1 MTTVTGYVDHI
12 IFRNEDNG
20 YTVFQLMEGK
30 KEHICVGIVEMVQE
44 GEYVEITGEEII
56 HPVYDKQIKIH
67 TYEIRVPEDE
77 DSILR
82 YLGSG
87 AIKGIG
93 LKLADRIIRKFGKDT
108 LQIIDE
114 EPERLAEVKGI
125 SIGKAMEISDQ
136 ISEKKDMRQAMMYLQ
151 KYGIST
157 GLALK
162 IYNQYGSSMYQI
174 LDTNP
179 YKMAD
184 DIEGVGFKVAD
195 EIAKKIGIL
204 ADSDFRIESGIVYT
218 LQQAALNGHTYLP
231 MDELIHDAKKLLGI
245 EEIEMD
251 KHIMDLVIEKK
262 IIVKEWN
269 QVQAVYTSN
278 FYYTELKVAKQ
289 LCDLNFKQELNEEET
304 YKEINHIEKEL
315 QISLDELQKKAVYEA
330 ASSGVVVLTGGP
342 GTGKTTTINA
352 MIHFFEQQGDVILL
366 AAPTGRAAKRMS
378 EATGYEAQT
387 IHRLLE
393 FTGGVGESD
402 TISHFERNEE
412 NPLEADVIIIDEMSM
427 VDIFLMGALLK
438 AVLTGTRLILVGD
451 VDQLPSVS
459 PGNVLKDIINSG
471 CFPVVMLNKI
481 FRQATESEIIT
492 NAHRIN
498 QGKPVKFTNKKD
510 FLYIERDN
518 ANRIAG
524 VITTLIREKLPK
536 YVHAQQL
543 DIQVLS
549 PTRIGNLGT
558 INLNRTL
565 QEQLN
570 PEKPGKQQK
579 EYGEIVF
586 REGDKVMQ
594 IKNNYQIAWEKKNS
608 FGHVVEEGQGVFN
621 GDMGVITKINL
632 TTELMEVEFDEGRR
646 VRYSF
651 KNLDELELA
660 YAVTVH
666 KSQGSEYPAVIIPVL
681 SGPKMLMNRNVL
693 YTAVTRA
700 KSCVCLVGLKSTIQ
714 AMIENEGEHKRY
726 SGLDQRI
733 KEINHIETEEIVS

>member
-1 MTTVTGYVDHI
+1 MITMTGYVDHI
-12 IFRNEDNG
+12 IFRNKDNG
-20 YTVFQLMEGK
+20 YTVFQLTEGK
-30 KEHICVGIVEMVQE
+30 KEHICVGVVDIMQE
-44 GEYVEITGEEII
+44 GEYVEVTGEEVI

-93 LKLADRIIRKFGKDT
+93 LKLADRILRKFKKDT
-108 LQIIDE
+108 LRIIEE

-125 SIGKAMEISDQ
+125 SMEKAMAISTQ
-136 ISEKKDMRQAMMYLQ
+136 VSEKKDMRQAMMYLQ
-151 KYGIST
+151 KYSIPT

-162 IYNQYGSSMYQI
+162 IYNKYGNDMYQV
-174 LDTNP
+174 LESNP

-184 DIEGVGFKVAD
+184 DIDGVGFKIAD
-195 EIAKKIGIL
+195 EIATKIGIQ
-204 ADSDFRIESGIVYT
+204 ADSDFRIKSGLVYS
-218 LQQAALNGHTYLP
+218 LQRGALNGHTFLP
-231 MDELIHDAKKLLGI
+231 MDELIRDAKNLL
-245 EEIEMD
+245 EIQDVEMD
-251 KHIMDLVIEKK
+251 KQIMDLVIDKK
-262 IIVKEWN
+262 IIVKDWD
-269 QVQAVYTSN
+269 QTKAVYLAN

-289 LCDLNFKQELNEEET
+289 LYDLNFQEIRNEKET
-304 YKEINHIEKEL
+304 YAEINRIEKEL
-315 QISLDELQKKAVYEA
+315 KIELDEMQKQAIFEA
-330 ASSGVVVLTGGP
+330 ATSGVLILTGGP

-352 MIHFFEQQGDVILL
+352 IIHFFEAQGNVILL

-387 IHRLLE
+387 IHRMLE
-393 FTGGVGESD
+393 FTGGMGEND
-402 TISHFERNEE
+402 TLSHFEKNEE

-438 AVLTGTRLILVGD
+438 AIPVGTRLILVGD
-451 VDQLPSVS
+451 VDQLPSVN
-459 PGNVLKDIINSG
+459 PGNVLKDVISSES
-471 CFPVVMLNKI
+471 FQVVMLNKI

-498 QGKPVKFTNKKD
+498 KGQPIEFSNKKD
-510 FLYIERDN
+510 FIYIERDN

-536 YVHAQQL
+536 YVHTQQL
-543 DIQVLS
+543 DVQVLT

-579 EYGEIVF
+579 EFGDFIF

-594 IKNNYQIAWEKKNS
+594 IKNNYQISWEKKNS
-608 FGHVVEEGQGVFN
+608 FGHTTAEGMGVFN

-632 TTELMEVEFDEGRR
+632 ITELMEVEFDEGKR

-660 YAVTVH
+660 YAITVH

-700 KSCVCLVGLKSTIQ
+700 KSCVCLVGLESTIKN
-714 AMIENEGEHKRY
+714 MIENEGEHKRY
-726 SGLDQRI
+726 SSLDLRI
-733 KEINHIETEEIVS
+733 EEIQKTRVEH